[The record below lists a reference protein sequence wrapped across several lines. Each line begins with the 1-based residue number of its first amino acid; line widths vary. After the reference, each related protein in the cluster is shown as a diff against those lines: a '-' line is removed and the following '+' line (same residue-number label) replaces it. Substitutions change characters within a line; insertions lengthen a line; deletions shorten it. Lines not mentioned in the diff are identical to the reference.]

1 MPKQKTPYTTP
12 EGFFAQQQEAIWK
25 AASSTTA
32 EREPQRVGGLGRYAW
47 AAGIAAT
54 LAVGMFFALPET
66 AENCETFACLWE
78 DTPVQ
83 SLPLDDTEIESWMED
98 DVLFETVFNE
108 TTDV

>member
-25 AASSTTA
+25 EASSTTA
-32 EREPQRVGGLGRYAW
+32 EQEPQRFGGLRRNAW

-54 LAVGMFFALPET
+54 LSVGLFFALPET

-78 DTPVQ
+78 ETPVQ

-98 DVLFETVFNE
+98 DVLFETVLNE

>member
-12 EGFFAQQQEAIWK
+12 EGFFQQQQAAIWK
-25 AASSTTA
+25 EGSAKAT
-32 EREPQRVGGLGRYAW
+32 EHELKRIGGVKRYAW
-47 AAGIAAT
+47 SAGIAAT
-54 LAVGMFFALPET
+54 LAIGLFFALPET
-66 AENCETFACLWE
+66 AEHCETFACLWDE
-78 DTPVQ
+78 TPVQ

>member
-12 EGFFAQQQEAIWK
+12 KGFFQQQQEAIWK
-25 AASSTTA
+25 EVSAQATVH
-32 EREPQRVGGLGRYAW
+32 ELKRIGGLKRYTW

-54 LAVGMFFALPET
+54 LAIGLFFALPET
-66 AENCETFACLWE
+66 AEHCETFACLWE
-78 DTPVQ
+78 ETPVH

-108 TTDV
+108 TKDV

>member
-1 MPKQKTPYTTP
+1 MPNQKTPYTTP
-12 EGFFAQQQEAIWK
+12 EGFFKQQQEAIWK
-25 AASSTTA
+25 EASSTTA
-32 EREPQRVGGLGRYAW
+32 EREPQRFGGLRRNAW

-54 LAVGMFFALPET
+54 LAVGLFFALPKT